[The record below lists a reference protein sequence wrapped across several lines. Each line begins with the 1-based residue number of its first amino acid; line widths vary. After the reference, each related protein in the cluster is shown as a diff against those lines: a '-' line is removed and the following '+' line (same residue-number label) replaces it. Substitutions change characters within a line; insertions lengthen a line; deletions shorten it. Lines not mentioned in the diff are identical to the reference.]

1 MYEKIALPLLPCGDH
16 SDCAVYRLPM
26 EISNI
31 DERRHKQER
40 RNYRLRSSLD
50 RLLKEKLRRL
60 RYRQEHTLTV
70 EMIHYLLAL
79 QHNRCVYTGAY
90 LIVQVGGGLQKHS
103 LSFDRFDTT
112 QGYVW
117 GNVVLCSNR
126 ANSIK
131 RDLTLQELRV
141 WIPSW
146 YERGLRL
153 LERIADAKNIV
164 RNG

>member
-1 MYEKIALPLLPCGDH
+1 
-16 SDCAVYRLPM
+16 
-26 EISNI
+26 
-31 DERRHKQER
+31 
-40 RNYRLRSSLD
+40 
-50 RLLKEKLRRL
+50 
-60 RYRQEHTLTV
+60 
-70 EMIHYLLAL
+70 
-79 QHNRCVYTGAY
+79 
-90 LIVQVGGGLQKHS
+90 

-112 QGYVW
+112 QGYAW

-153 LERIADAKNIV
+153 LEKITDAKISFATADAV
-164 RNG
+164 QDQ